1 MKFNFNR
8 DIFERPKLAIDFGTA
23 NCIIIHSKKGLVIN
37 EPTVVAISPKE
48 KKVLAVGNE
57 AKLMLG
63 KVPVGIEA
71 KRPLR
76 NGGISNYR
84 LAEAL
89 LKRFFNKA
97 LGRIRLYKP
106 EVIVSV
112 PSGINSVEERAI
124 IQALKSVGAGR
135 IYLLPEPVAASI
147 GANLPIHTSSGNLI
161 VNIGG
166 GTAEIAILSLNGI
179 VSFES
184 LKVAGDAIN
193 DSIINYIK
201 ERYGAVIGELTA
213 EKIKVEVASA
223 IHLTEEFNRTLEVKG
238 KNIKTG
244 LPVIITLSTDEL
256 VAPVREVLDQIID
269 AVKRVFSRTPP
280 ELMSDLIDRGIV
292 LSGGTSLLFGMSEF
306 FTKSLN
312 IPAYVVEDPLT
323 SVAKGLNIALNDI
336 EEFRRSIKNG

>member
-1 MKFNFNR
+1 M
-8 DIFERPKLAIDFGTA
+8 FERPKLAIDFGTA
-23 NCIIIHSKKGLVIN
+23 NCIIIHNKKGVVVV
-37 EPTVVAISPKE
+37 EPTVVALSPKE
-48 KKVLAVGNE
+48 KKVLAVGND
-57 AKLMLG
+57 AKIMLG
-63 KVPVGIEA
+63 KTPAGIEA

-89 LKRFFNKA
+89 LRKFFNKS
-97 LGRIRLYKP
+97 LGKIRLLKP

-112 PSGINSVEERAI
+112 PTGINSIEERAI
-124 IQALKSVGAGR
+124 VQALKAVGAGR

-147 GANLPIHTSSGNLI
+147 GAKLPIHTSSGNLI

-184 LKVAGDAIN
+184 LKLAGDAIN
-193 DSIINYIK
+193 EAIISFIK
-201 ERYGAVIGELTA
+201 EKYGVIIGEQTA
-213 EKIKVEVASA
+213 EKVKIEIGSA
-223 IHLTEEFNRTLEVKG
+223 VHVSSAYNKEMEVKG

-244 LPVIITLSTDEL
+244 LPVTLVIGSEEL
-256 VAPVREVLDQIID
+256 VTPIREVLDQILE
-269 AVKRVFSRTPP
+269 AVRRVFSKTPP

-292 LSGGTSLLFGMSEF
+292 LSGGTSLLKGIDEL

-312 IPAYVVEDPLT
+312 IPAYVVEDPL
-323 SVAKGLNIALNDI
+323 SAVAKGLSIALNDI
-336 EEFRRSIKNG
+336 EEFRRSIKNA